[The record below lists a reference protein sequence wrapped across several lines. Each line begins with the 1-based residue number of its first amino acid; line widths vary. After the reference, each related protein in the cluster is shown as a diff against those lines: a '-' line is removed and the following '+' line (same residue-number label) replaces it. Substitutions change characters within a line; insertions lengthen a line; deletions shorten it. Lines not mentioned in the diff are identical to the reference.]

1 MNNIDKDK
9 FIVYTRWVQLQC
21 LTGKLSYQEGIK
33 FIGEVHKTNTYHS
46 EFERELNI
54 RGVY

>member
-9 FIVYTRWVQLQC
+9 FIVYTSWVQLQC
-21 LTGKLSYQEGIK
+21 LTGKFSYQEGIK
-33 FIGEVHKTNTYHS
+33 FIGEVHTTNTYHH